1 MHTRALTYI
10 ALQLTLSGRSSGAEY
25 TCYQSGHI
33 PNHST
38 IADQLLPR
46 KVPRS
51 TNLSYS
57 TLHLSDSR
65 RKAPF
70 SFHVLFSLPAALL
83 LLCLH
88 PFFPPPSFH
97 PHPLPKR
104 QSTCT
109 AAFVVD
115 REPFFFFFSFPY
127 PLPLSLY
134 ERIVKPSVRMCAT
147 GPPLP
152 PPDWLLMEAMGCV
165 LAGPAA
171 LPSPFPRM
179 TGQKERSDSR

>member
-1 MHTRALTYI
+1 MRWGEKRHQQAHTQADSRNHMCGTRYI

-57 TLHLSDSR
+57 TLHLTVSLA
-65 RKAPF
+65 KAPF
-70 SFHVLFSLPAALL
+70 SYPILFPRGVS
-83 LLCLH
+83 LH
-88 PFFPPPSFH
+88 PFPPPSFH

-115 REPFFFFFSFPY
+115 GAVLRAHSETKC
-127 PLPLSLY
+127 
-134 ERIVKPSVRMCAT
+134 ENAAT
-147 GPPLP
+147 GPPLLSS
-152 PPDWLLMEAMGCV
+152 DWLLIEALGRV
-165 LAGPAA
+165 LVLRTAPHPNDRRAA
-171 LPSPFPRM
+171 VRRFKVSWSVP
-179 TGQKERSDSR
+179 